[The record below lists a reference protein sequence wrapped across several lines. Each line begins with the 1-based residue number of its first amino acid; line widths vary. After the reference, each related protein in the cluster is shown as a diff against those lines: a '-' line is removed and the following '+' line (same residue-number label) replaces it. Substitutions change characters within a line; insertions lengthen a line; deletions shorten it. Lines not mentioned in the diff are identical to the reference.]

1 MANRD
6 ARLMR
11 HWAKHPI
18 NGDQYSVG
26 RMTALA
32 KFVLYEA
39 NRTIADITGQ
49 TYAYN
54 DAAKDSESLRHKPIK
69 DL

>member
-1 MANRD
+1 MANKD

-11 HWAKHPI
+11 YWAKHPI
-18 NGDQYSVG
+18 NGDQYSKA
-26 RMTALA
+26 RMAALA
-32 KFVLYEA
+32 DFVLFEA

-54 DAAKDSESLRHKPIK
+54 DAAKDNESLRHKPIAR
-69 DL
+69 